1 MTSTSIKMAATA
13 GALLC
18 GLTLSAQ
25 AQETG
30 LDGLHAQVRLGSRIC
45 MVDHFHNGS
54 SSGLS
59 SRRQAEAEAIRTW
72 VDFTIW
78 EYGPPWG
85 SWKSAETKR
94 VSCSQTSGA
103 WACTLEARPCKP
115 AVAARRRR

>member
-1 MTSTSIKMAATA
+1 MTSTSIKTAAAA

-18 GLTLSAQ
+18 GLTLSVQ

-54 SSGLS
+54 SNGLS
-59 SRRQAEAEAIRTW
+59 SRKQAEAEAIRTW
-72 VDFTIW
+72 IDFTIW

-85 SWKSAETKR
+85 SWKLSETKR
-94 VSCSQTSGA
+94 VSCSQTSGS
-103 WACTLEARPCKP
+103 WSCTLESRPCKP